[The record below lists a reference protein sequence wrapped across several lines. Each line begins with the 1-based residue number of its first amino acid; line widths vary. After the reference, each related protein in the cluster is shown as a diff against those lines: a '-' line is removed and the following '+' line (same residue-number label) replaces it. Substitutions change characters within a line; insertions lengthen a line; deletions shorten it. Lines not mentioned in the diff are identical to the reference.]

1 MRNVAIANKGDK
13 LVLTLNRK
21 AFGEDYL
28 IALVKRLQLEELAQ
42 KSGFT
47 DSVKSIAD
55 ELDQQW
61 WDKNAEDFLKGVKK

>member
-1 MRNVAIANKGDK
+1 MGNVAIANKGDR

-47 DSVKSIAD
+47 DSVESIAD

>member
-21 AFGEDYL
+21 AFGKDYL

-47 DSVKSIAD
+47 DSVESIAD
-55 ELDQQW
+55 ELHQQW

>member
-1 MRNVAIANKGDK
+1 MRNLTIDTKGDK
-13 LVLTLNRK
+13 MILTLNRK

-28 IALVKRLQLEELAQ
+28 SALVKRLQLEELAQ
-42 KSGFT
+42 ESGFA
-47 DSVKSIAD
+47 DAVESIAD